1 MAEPVPSGES
11 GKWGS
16 RHSDHRPI
24 IVECRERE
32 PNQVGRKHAPKS
44 EAKWLEED
52 CICRVEKA
60 WTDIDAGAVTL
71 VDIQRNIL
79 GDLKERDRNVLG
91 VLEKRISRLK
101 KELEICR
108 RATLSQENV
117 NVEHVLRFKLDRL
130 QEQLHIYCKQRA
142 HSLWL
147 TKGHR
152 NTMFFFI
159 HVPQSVKEEII
170 LRRSRGKEAMW
181 WRGRDSPF
189 ITNHF

>member
-1 MAEPVPSGES
+1 MAEPVRPGES

-32 PNQVGRKHAPKS
+32 PNQVGHKQAAWPKS

-117 NVEHVLRFKLDRL
+117 NMEHVLDSNWTD
-130 QEQLHIYCKQRA
+130 C
-142 HSLWL
+142 
-147 TKGHR
+147 R
-152 NTMFFFI
+152 NNCTFTA
-159 HVPQSVKEEII
+159 SKEHT
-170 LRRSRGKEAMW
+170 RG
-181 WRGRDSPF
+181 
-189 ITNHF
+189 